1 VDFTNLAAP
10 QTAGMD
16 PALIA
21 EVQRTVRAQVA
32 EGLTPGTQVVVARHG
47 KVVVDLALGIARLDP
62 QTAVTAET
70 LFYSWSVAKPITAMA
85 IHLLIER
92 GALGLDDRITKV
104 WPEFG
109 KHGKEVVT
117 VRHVLAHRGGFPLT
131 PPSLPWHQ
139 YANWEAAV
147 HAMEDAPLAWQPGS
161 AIQYHALNFGWTLG
175 EVVRRVDGRPI
186 EQFAREEFFVPLGM
200 DHSYLRLPADKLERT
215 ADLTAPE
222 SFADASR
229 AIRAWN
235 LPLIR
240 QAVIPAAGLHT
251 TARDM
256 ARFYQMMLNAGELD
270 GKRVLKADSIERA
283 RTPSYKPGERDLEWN
298 QPAHF
303 GHGLHLGGHADSIWG
318 GTRSTER
325 TFGHDGWAT
334 NASWADLDRGVLCV
348 ILNNG
353 MLPDAENNARL
364 RAVCDLVLDACGT

>member
-1 VDFTNLAAP
+1 
-10 QTAGMD
+10 MD
-16 PALIA
+16 PTLIA
-21 EVQRTVRAQVA
+21 EVQRTVRAQIA

-47 KVVVDLALGIARLDP
+47 KVVVDLALGIARLQT

-70 LFYSWSVAKPITAMA
+70 LFYSWSVAKPITAMS

-92 GALGLDDRITKV
+92 GALRLDDRITMV

-109 KHGKEVVT
+109 KHGKELVT

-256 ARFYQMMLNAGELD
+256 ARFYQMMLNDGELD
-270 GKRVLKADSIERA
+270 GKRVLTAESIERA

-303 GHGLHLGGHADSIWG
+303 GHGLHLGGYADSIWG
-318 GTRSTER
+318 GTRSSER